1 MGGRHG
7 RTSISERFET
17 VVFHPFG
24 RGYVTSDGIQHC
36 AEATSTLNTYV
47 TVESVEVPVPEG
59 KGAIK
64 ELELGVTW
72 SQKCDGTVDK
82 AVGMVQAV
90 DVNGSWANVMATAAI
105 NATAGTAYEE
115 KTYSGILPASLE
127 ITQMPLSLRVQVKSD
142 GTTNNA
148 VGKVKNSSYVKV
160 VYDIK

>member
-1 MGGRHG
+1 MGGQHG
-7 RTSISERFET
+7 RVSISERFET

-24 RGYVTSDGIQHC
+24 RGYLTSDGIQHC

-82 AVGMVQAV
+82 AVGMIQAV
-90 DVNGSWANVMATAAI
+90 DINGTWVNVMATSAT
-105 NATAGTAYEE
+105 NVTAGTAYEE
-115 KTYSGILPASLE
+115 KTYSGYLPASLGV
-127 ITQMPLSLRVQVKSD
+127 TQIPLSLRVQVKSN

-148 VGKVKNSSYVKV
+148 VGKVKNSGYAKAI
-160 VYDIK
+160 YDIT